1 MDATSRTERTPSAYP
16 YPLLI
21 RHMLERAV
29 SDHPASL
36 IVYGQ
41 TCHSYRQLRERVGR
55 LADALAALGVGRGST
70 VGVMDWDTNRYLE
83 CFYAVPMMGAVLH
96 MVNVR
101 LSPEQIVYT
110 INHAADDILLVN
122 VEFLPLLERIAGQLR
137 TVRAVVLLDDEGKA
151 READLQGLRCA
162 GEYEALVLEGAGSP
176 AEINLRDRD
185 IVNMGMAEMAQC
197 PVILVAD
204 IDRGGVFAA
213 IYGTLALLQ
222 PQERAR
228 VKGVII
234 NKFRGDVALLR
245 SGIEQIEAL
254 TGVPV
259 LGVMPWLDVDLEDE
273 DGVALQAG
281 KYHRTDRRDIDIAV
295 VHLPH
300 IANFTDFNALAAQ
313 PDVRVRYVRDPQA
326 LADAD
331 LVILPGSKNTL
342 GDLCWLRESGM
353 AHAVEQARQRKVPL
367 LGICGGY
374 QMLGETIIDEVESGL
389 GAQPGLGV
397 LKTVTHF
404 AQHKTTTQVQATLG
418 SALPDWLA
426 DAAGLRVSGYEI
438 HMGETELR
446 DGCRSLMQLHKG
458 GQSVADGAVSDDG
471 LAFGTYLHGLFDT
484 GELTE
489 KLVALLCRRKGIAPD
504 SAALIPMEQYR
515 QQQFD
520 LLADGVRG
528 ALDLDAVYAA
538 MGLENPR
545 RNAQ

>member
-1 MDATSRTERTPSAYP
+1 M
-16 YPLLI
+16 
-21 RHMLERAV
+21 
-29 SDHPASL
+29 
-36 IVYGQ
+36 
-41 TCHSYRQLRERVGR
+41 
-55 LADALAALGVGRGST
+55 
-70 VGVMDWDTNRYLE
+70 
-83 CFYAVPMMGAVLH
+83 
-96 MVNVR
+96 
-101 LSPEQIVYT
+101 
-110 INHAADDILLVN
+110 
-122 VEFLPLLERIAGQLR
+122 
-137 TVRAVVLLDDEGKA
+137 
-151 READLQGLRCA
+151 
-162 GEYEALVLEGAGSP
+162 LEGAGSP

-300 IANFTDFNALAAQ
+300 IANFTDFNALGGTARR
-313 PDVRVRYVRDPQA
+313 PGA
-326 LADAD
+326 LCPRSAGAGRRR

-404 AQHKTTTQVQATLG
+404 AQHKTTTQCRRPSG

-438 HMGETELR
+438 HMGETRREA
-446 DGCRSLMQLHKG
+446 GCPPLLQLHKA
-458 GQSVADGAVSDDG
+458 GQAVDDGAISDDG
-471 LAFGTYLHGLFDT
+471 
-484 GELTE
+484 
-489 KLVALLCRRKGIAPD
+489 P
-504 SAALIPMEQYR
+504 
-515 QQQFD
+515 
-520 LLADGVRG
+520 GVRHLSPWPVRQRCLYPG
-528 ALDLDAVYAA
+528 AAQRPAPEQRAGAAGQRHWSMPAIKPGSLIGWPRPCANISPSIKFTPSCANIRSPYADS
-538 MGLENPR
+538 GYR
-545 RNAQ
+545 RRAQRQKSPCRGADCRCAAGVIYRHLANL

>member
-1 MDATSRTERTPSAYP
+1 M
-16 YPLLI
+16 
-21 RHMLERAV
+21 
-29 SDHPASL
+29 
-36 IVYGQ
+36 
-41 TCHSYRQLRERVGR
+41 
-55 LADALAALGVGRGST
+55 
-70 VGVMDWDTNRYLE
+70 
-83 CFYAVPMMGAVLH
+83 
-96 MVNVR
+96 
-101 LSPEQIVYT
+101 
-110 INHAADDILLVN
+110 
-122 VEFLPLLERIAGQLR
+122 
-137 TVRAVVLLDDEGKA
+137 
-151 READLQGLRCA
+151 
-162 GEYEALVLEGAGSP
+162 
-176 AEINLRDRD
+176 
-185 IVNMGMAEMAQC
+185 
-197 PVILVAD
+197 AD

-438 HMGETELR
+438 HMGETRREA
-446 DGCRSLMQLHKG
+446 GCPPLLQLHKA
-458 GQSVADGAVSDDG
+458 GQAVDDGAISDDG
-471 LAFGTYLHGLFDT
+471 
-484 GELTE
+484 
-489 KLVALLCRRKGIAPD
+489 RRSAPISMACSTAMPLPGRCSTACA
-504 SAALIPMEQYR
+504 SARAGAAGQRP
-515 QQQFD
+515 
-520 LLADGVRG
+520 GVCP
-528 ALDLDAVYAA
+528 L
-538 MGLENPR
+538 
-545 RNAQ
+545 